1 MNHAESLAYLERL
14 TWFGI
19 KAGLD
24 HTRTLCRRLGHP
36 ERAFPSVLVAGTN
49 GKGSTAAFLEAILRA
64 SGRRTGLYTSPHLVD
79 VRERIRV
86 DGAAISPDGFARVL
100 SEVRE
105 AAENALKDREVETD
119 PTYFEALTLTAF
131 LHFRGQGVDAAV
143 LEVGLGG
150 RLDCTNVAPAI
161 LCAVTNV
168 GMDHEEHLGPGLLSI
183 AREKAGIFRPG
194 VPALTGARGT
204 WALRILRQ
212 EARRRGTR
220 LGLPDWSVE
229 KHGDGWHMA
238 AGTRHLDLPYPALP
252 GEHQLGNAALAVR
265 CAWELDECGFAIPD
279 QAIRRGILEARW
291 PGRLELVG
299 REPDVY
305 LDGAHNLDGCEV
317 LARFVAELPHPR
329 KALVFAVMR
338 DKPVADMASRLFPLF
353 GKVWATSVPMG
364 RCLDPAGVRA
374 AWPGELEEMPDP
386 AAALKAAAEWS
397 GREGV
402 VVAAGSLYLVGYLL
416 GLSRPEGSLNSWGS
430 GL

>member
-1 MNHAESLAYLERL
+1 MNQAESLAYLERL
-14 TWFGI
+14 AWFGI
-19 KAGLD
+19 KAGLE
-24 HTRTLCRRLGHP
+24 HTQALCRRLGHP
-36 ERAFPSVLVAGTN
+36 ERSFPSVLVGGTN
-49 GKGSTAAFLEAILRA
+49 GKGSTSAFLEAILRA

-86 DGAAISPDGFARVL
+86 DGTVIPPEGFAQAL
-100 SEVRE
+100 SQVRA
-105 AAENALKDREVETD
+105 AAEGALEDGEVDTQ
-119 PTYFEALTLTAF
+119 PTYFEALTLAAF
-131 LHFRGQGVDAAV
+131 LHFGAQGVDAAV

-161 LCAVTNV
+161 LSAVTNV

-183 AREKAGIFRPG
+183 AREKAGICRPG

-204 WALRILRQ
+204 WALRVLRQ

-220 LGLPDWSVE
+220 LGLPDWRVE
-229 KHGDGWHMA
+229 RHRDGWRLS
-238 AGTRHLDLPYPALP
+238 AGARSMDLPYPAMA
-252 GEHQLGNAALAVR
+252 GEHQLENAAFAVR
-265 CAWELDECGFAIPD
+265 CAWELDEGGFRIPER
-279 QAIRRGILEARW
+279 AIREGISRARW

-305 LDGAHNLDGCEV
+305 LDGAHNLDGCDV
-317 LARFVAELPHPR
+317 LARFVAGLPHAK

-338 DKPVADMASRLFPLF
+338 DKPVAEMARRLFPLF
-353 GKVWATSVPMG
+353 GKVWATSVPMQ
-364 RCLDPAGVRA
+364 RCLAPGGVRA
-374 AWPGELEEMPDP
+374 AWFGEVEEMPDP
-386 AAALKAAAEWS
+386 AAALRAAAEWS

-416 GLSRPEGSLNSWGS
+416 GLSRPAGSLDSWGS